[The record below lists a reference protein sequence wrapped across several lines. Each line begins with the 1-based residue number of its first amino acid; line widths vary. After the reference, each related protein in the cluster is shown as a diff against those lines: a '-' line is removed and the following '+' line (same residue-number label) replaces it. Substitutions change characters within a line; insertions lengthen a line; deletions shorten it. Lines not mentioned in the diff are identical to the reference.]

1 MKKIVVEGLKYRYP
15 GAERL
20 ALDDV
25 SFEVNAGELTGII
38 GKNGSGKSTLCY
50 ALTGLVPH
58 FFRGAYGGR
67 VLLDGLEVKTS
78 TVAEISR
85 KAGLVFDNP
94 FTQISAA
101 KETVFEEIAFGLEN
115 AGVPRE
121 EMAERIGWSMKLL
134 GIEGIR
140 EKNPFELSGGQMQRV
155 AIAGM
160 LVMKP
165 DILILD
171 EPTSQLDPQGTE
183 EVFQVIRNLAKEGM
197 TILVAEHKVE
207 KLAEYAD
214 KLLLLHDGKC
224 AAFDA
229 PKRVFS
235 MENAES
241 YGVEL
246 PLAAQIAKELDL
258 RDEAGLYPA
267 APDELLALLKG
278 RLQGA
283 AGTDERFTE

>member
-1 MKKIVVEGLKYRYP
+1 
-15 GAERL
+15 
-20 ALDDV
+20 
-25 SFEVNAGELTGII
+25 
-38 GKNGSGKSTLCY
+38 
-50 ALTGLVPH
+50 
-58 FFRGAYGGR
+58 
-67 VLLDGLEVKTS
+67 
-78 TVAEISR
+78 
-85 KAGLVFDNP
+85 
-94 FTQISAA
+94 
-101 KETVFEEIAFGLEN
+101 
-115 AGVPRE
+115 
-121 EMAERIGWSMKLL
+121 
-134 GIEGIR
+134 
-140 EKNPFELSGGQMQRV
+140 
-155 AIAGM
+155 
-160 LVMKP
+160 
-165 DILILD
+165 
-171 EPTSQLDPQGTE
+171 
-183 EVFQVIRNLAKEGM
+183 VIRNLAKEGM